1 MKCKGIWVAIAC
13 ILVIGTGAT
22 YSTRA
27 YVKNLE
33 QMEKE
38 EARLQSFAV
47 SGSGAFETSPEAG
60 AGSRMARAAEGGAV
74 AAEKERGM
82 GGLELENEAR
92 SGSDPSRDIG
102 REKQASETKTESAED
117 QPAGEPFSLYLEQE
131 QSPAGSQPEPPA
143 AESRLRAAVPS
154 SGLEETGIA
163 LASEL
168 PESDTAFADQAPGPG
183 STLEAD
189 SGQGEE
195 RVSPISPLE
204 GAKGR
209 KIRLEVDYR
218 QKLEELDTQI
228 SRMREGETDSN
239 VYSVKTSA
247 ETELKM
253 WEGEMGAVYSALLER
268 STEEEA
274 KKIASEQQEWL
285 KNRDAEAAK
294 ASGKT
299 GSSVERASYS
309 AALASLTRERAYEL
323 TGLYEEANGV
333 KEEESTAG

>member
-38 EARLQSFAV
+38 EAGLQSFAV
-47 SGSGAFETSPEAG
+47 FSSGAFETSPEAG

-102 REKQASETKTESAED
+102 RGKQASETKTESAED

-131 QSPAGSQPEPPA
+131 QSPAGSQPESPA

-154 SGLEETGIA
+154 SGIA

-274 KKIASEQQEWL
+274 KKLASEQQEWL

-299 GSSVERASYS
+299 GSSVESASYS